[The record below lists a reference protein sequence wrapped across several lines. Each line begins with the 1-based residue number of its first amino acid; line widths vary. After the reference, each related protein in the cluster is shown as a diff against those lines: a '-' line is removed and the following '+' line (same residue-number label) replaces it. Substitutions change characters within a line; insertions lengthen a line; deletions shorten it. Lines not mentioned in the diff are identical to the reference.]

1 MPSRITLNANGGP
14 GSCAWSK
21 SRRSNR
27 APARSGWSRP
37 PSASIRWT
45 SASARERYRFRCR
58 PASAWKAPEWSP
70 RWVRVSGL
78 APGDRVAYATGP
90 LGAYASARLYPPSA
104 C

>member
-1 MPSRITLNANGGP
+1 MPSRITLNANGG

-58 PASAWKAPEWSP
+58 PASAWKARRS
-70 RWVRVSGL
+70 RRAGSGVSGL

-90 LGAYASARLYPPSA
+90 LGYASARLYPPSA

>member
-14 GSCAWSK
+14 EVLRLEQV
-21 SRRSNR
+21 RRSNR

-58 PASAWKAPEWSP
+58 PASA
-70 RWVRVSGL
+70 
-78 APGDRVAYATGP
+78 
-90 LGAYASARLYPPSA
+90 
-104 C
+104 